1 MAGQRLLWLVCMPLA
16 LMLLLFNWTSYH
28 SLTAGKSQGAAVTP
42 ALRQKLVRQGA
53 AMRAMRKLHE
63 DKPTVA
69 QVLETHAR
77 TETPSLAAITATS
90 DLADEADE
98 AEAAATEDKND
109 GKPAEAEVADG
120 KTEGQVESEDAAA
133 DEAAATAGGSST
145 ANVAGAAAAALVYVA
160 SSAIGTANAA
170 AATVASIGDVLRA
183 AAGNS
188 ACKPE
193 RPNWEQRPLNF
204 LVPVDSST
212 WPAACAASAASSA
225 GAGAIQAPG
234 GAELCTAVSA
244 ALVKIAK
251 HRELVVV
258 LAREEDASALSTFLG
273 RAPKQAHSPL
283 MPTDDL
289 GLPLMTS
296 DDRG

>member
-28 SLTAGKSQGAAVTP
+28 SLTGGKSQGAAVTP

-53 AMRAMRKLHE
+53 AMRAMRTLHE
-63 DKPTVA
+63 NKPTVA

-77 TETPSLAAITATS
+77 TETPSLAAITAAS
-90 DLADEADE
+90 DLAAEADE
-98 AEAAATEDKND
+98 AEAAATEAKND
-109 GKPAEAEVADG
+109 GEPAEAEVADG
-120 KTEGQVESEDAAA
+120 KTEGLVESEDAAA
-133 DEAAATAGGSST
+133 DEAVATAGGSST

-170 AATVASIGDVLRA
+170 AATVTSIGDALRA

-204 LVPVDSST
+204 LVPVDSAT

-225 GAGAIQAPG
+225 GAGAILSPG

-273 RAPKQAHSPL
+273 RAPKQASAN
-283 MPTDDL
+283 DL
-289 GLPLMTS
+289 
-296 DDRG
+296 

>member
-28 SLTAGKSQGAAVTP
+28 SLTGGKSQGAAVTP

-53 AMRAMRKLHE
+53 AMRAMRALHE
-63 DKPTVA
+63 NKPTVA

-77 TETPSLAAITATS
+77 TETPSLAAITAAS
-90 DLADEADE
+90 DLAAEADE
-98 AEAAATEDKND
+98 AEAAATEAKND
-109 GKPAEAEVADG
+109 GEPAEAEMADG

-170 AATVASIGDVLRA
+170 AATVTSIGDALRA

-204 LVPVDSST
+204 LVPVDSAT
-212 WPAACAASAASSA
+212 WPAACATSAASSA
-225 GAGAIQAPG
+225 GAGAIQSPG

-273 RAPKQAHSPL
+273 RAPKQVSAN
-283 MPTDDL
+283 DL
-289 GLPLMTS
+289 G
-296 DDRG
+296 

>member
-28 SLTAGKSQGAAVTP
+28 SLTGGKSQGAAVTP

-53 AMRAMRKLHE
+53 AMRAMRALHE
-63 DKPTVA
+63 NKPTVA

-77 TETPSLAAITATS
+77 TETPSLAAITAAS
-90 DLADEADE
+90 DLAAEADE
-98 AEAAATEDKND
+98 AEAAATEAKND
-109 GKPAEAEVADG
+109 GEPAEAEMADG

-170 AATVASIGDVLRA
+170 AATVTSIGDALRA

-204 LVPVDSST
+204 LVPVDSAT
-212 WPAACAASAASSA
+212 WPAACATSAASSA
-225 GAGAIQAPG
+225 GAGAIPGAIQSPGAIPG

-273 RAPKQAHSPL
+273 RAPKQANSRL
-283 MPTDDL
+283 
-289 GLPLMTS
+289 
-296 DDRG
+296 